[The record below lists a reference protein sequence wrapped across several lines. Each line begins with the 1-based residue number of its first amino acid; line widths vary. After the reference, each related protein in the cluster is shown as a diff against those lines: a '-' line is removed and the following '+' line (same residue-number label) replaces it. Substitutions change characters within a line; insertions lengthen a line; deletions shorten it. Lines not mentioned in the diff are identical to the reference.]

1 MTVKENVKDPDV
13 WLRGLFILVFGA
25 ILYLA
30 VILVWLVVVFQFI
43 TKLLTGDLNRQVADF
58 NGGLLRYISLML
70 GYITF
75 QSDDKP
81 FPFSPWPEQAAAET
95 APAPRPRARR
105 RSSRTPA
112 RKKESE

>member
-1 MTVKENVKDPDV
+1 MTVKENVKNPDV
-13 WLRGLFILVFGA
+13 WLRGLFILIFGV

-30 VILVWLVVVFQFI
+30 VILVWLVVVFQFV

-58 NGGLLRYISLML
+58 NGGLLRYISLIL

-95 APAPRPRARR
+95 APAPRARR
-105 RSSRTPA
+105 RSSRSPA
-112 RKKESE
+112 RKKETE

>member
-1 MTVKENVKDPDV
+1 M
-13 WLRGLFILVFGA
+13 WLRGLFILIFGV
-25 ILYLA
+25 ILYFA
-30 VILVWLVVVFQFI
+30 IILVWLVVIFQFV
-43 TKLLTGDLNRQVADF
+43 TKLLTGDLNRQVAEF
-58 NGGLLRYISLML
+58 NGGLLRYVSLIL

-75 QSDDKP
+75 QADEKP

-105 RSSRTPA
+105 RSSRSPA

>member
-1 MTVKENVKDPDV
+1 MTVKENVKNPDV
-13 WLRGLFILVFGA
+13 WLRGLFILVFGV
-25 ILYLA
+25 ILYFT

-43 TKLLTGDLNRQVADF
+43 TKLLTGELNRQVADF

-70 GYITF
+70 GYVTF

-81 FPFSPWPEQAAAET
+81 FPFSPWPEQAATET

>member
-1 MTVKENVKDPDV
+1 MSVKDNVKNPDT
-13 WLRGLFILVFGA
+13 WLRGLFILVFGV
-25 ILYLA
+25 ILYFA
-30 VILVWLVVVFQFI
+30 VILVWLVAVFQFV

-58 NGGLLRYISLML
+58 NGGLLRYISLIL

-81 FPFSPWPEQAAAET
+81 FPFSPWPEQASAGT

-112 RKKESE
+112 RKKETE

>member
-1 MTVKENVKDPDV
+1 MTVKENVKNPDV
-13 WLRGLFILVFGA
+13 WLRGLFILIFGV
-25 ILYLA
+25 ILYFA
-30 VILVWLVVVFQFI
+30 VILVWLVVVFQFVP
-43 TKLLTGDLNRQVADF
+43 KLLTGDLNRQVADF
-58 NGGLLRYISLML
+58 NGGLLRYISLIL

-81 FPFSPWPEQAAAET
+81 FPFSPWPEQAATGT

-105 RSSRTPA
+105 RSSRSSA

>member
-1 MTVKENVKDPDV
+1 MLVKENVKNPDV
-13 WLRGLFILVFGA
+13 WLRGLFILIFCIILFIAVNLVYLLVF
-25 ILYLA
+25 
-30 VILVWLVVVFQFI
+30 FQFFS
-43 TKLLTGDLNRQVADF
+43 KLISGELNRQLADF
-58 NGGLLRYISLML
+58 NGGLLRYVSLIL

-75 QSDDKP
+75 QADEKP

-105 RSSRTPA
+105 RSSRSPA

>member
-1 MTVKENVKDPDV
+1 MSVKENVKNPDV
-13 WLRGLFILVFGA
+13 WLRGLFILIFGV
-25 ILYLA
+25 ILYFA

-75 QSDDKP
+75 QSDEKP
-81 FPFSPWPEQAAAET
+81 FPFSPWPEQTAAET
-95 APAPRPRARR
+95 APAPRPRTRR
-105 RSSRTPA
+105 RSSRSPA
-112 RKKESE
+112 RKKEQE

>member
-1 MTVKENVKDPDV
+1 MSVKENVKNPDV
-13 WLRGLFILVFGA
+13 WLRGLFILIFGV
-25 ILYLA
+25 ILYF
-30 VILVWLVVVFQFI
+30 VIILVWLVVVFQFV
-43 TKLLTGDLNRQVADF
+43 TKLLTGDLNRHVADF
-58 NGGLLRYISLML
+58 NGGLLRYISLVL

>member
-13 WLRGLFILVFGA
+13 WLRGLFILVFGV
-25 ILYLA
+25 ILYFT

-43 TKLLTGDLNRQVADF
+43 TKLLTGELNRQVADF

-105 RSSRTPA
+105 RSSRSPA
-112 RKKESE
+112 RKKETE

>member
-1 MTVKENVKDPDV
+1 MTVKENVKNPDV
-13 WLRGLFILVFGA
+13 WLRGLFILIFGV
-25 ILYLA
+25 ILYFA
-30 VILVWLVVVFQFI
+30 VILVWLVVVFQFV

-58 NGGLLRYISLML
+58 NGGLLRYISLIL

-81 FPFSPWPEQAAAET
+81 FPFSPWPEQAAT
-95 APAPRPRARR
+95 GTAPRPRARR
-105 RSSRTPA
+105 RSSRSPA